1 MDASGAESQT
11 FWLPVSRPCARGLP
25 RCERQEMSCARAKRS
40 AIAGGL
46 FGGAAK
52 P

>member
-1 MDASGAESQT
+1 MSAAMEG
-11 FWLPVSRPCARGLP
+11 
-25 RCERQEMSCARAKRS
+25 MSCARAKRS